1 MGHMV
6 ERGIPLGLSRL
17 PGLVLRFL
25 EDGERDFRAV
35 GRFTHHMEHLT
46 TTDIGFRVVVHR
58 FFSVCEH
65 NLDVCHLTSSYGSA
79 ISSILSNEKD
89 IKPILDVLHVMPC
102 RDPPSLQPCWW
113 MITRLV
119 FRQPGL
125 S

>member
-35 GRFTHHMEHLT
+35 CRFTNHMEHLT
-46 TTDIGFRVVVHR
+46 TTDIGFRVVVHL

-65 NLDVCHLTSSYGSA
+65 HLDVCPPTSSSG
-79 ISSILSNEKD
+79 SSISPNLSNEKD
-89 IKPILDVLHVMPC
+89 LRPILDVLMSCLAAIPHLC
-102 RDPPSLQPCWW
+102 SLA
-113 MITRLV
+113 
-119 FRQPGL
+119 GG
-125 S
+125 